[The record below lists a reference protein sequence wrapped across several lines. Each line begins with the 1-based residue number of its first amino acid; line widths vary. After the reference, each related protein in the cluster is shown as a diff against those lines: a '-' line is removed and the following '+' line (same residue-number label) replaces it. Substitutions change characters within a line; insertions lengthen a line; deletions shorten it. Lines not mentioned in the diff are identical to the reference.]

1 MDTAFGVRLWMIA
14 VGLMIGK
21 RTRNSIADA
30 CESLYFHLIQRLAI
44 DDDFLHF
51 VSRWVMASIRVS
63 LKMERSA
70 LQTNLYELEILGTG

>member
-21 RTRNSIADA
+21 RTANTASATCRAIH
-30 CESLYFHLIQRLAI
+30 FHLIQRLTI
-44 DDDFLHF
+44 NDDFLHF

-70 LQTNLYELEILGTG
+70 LQMNLCELEILGTG

>member
-21 RTRNSIADA
+21 RTRNSIAAA
-30 CESLYFHLIQRLAI
+30 CRAIHFYLAQRLTI
-44 DDDFLHF
+44 NDDFLHF

-70 LQTNLYELEILGTG
+70 LQTNLYELEIIGTG